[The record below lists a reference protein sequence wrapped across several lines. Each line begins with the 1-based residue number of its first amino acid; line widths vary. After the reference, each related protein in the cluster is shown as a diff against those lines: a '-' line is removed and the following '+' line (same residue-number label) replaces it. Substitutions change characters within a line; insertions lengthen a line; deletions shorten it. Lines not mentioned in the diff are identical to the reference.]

1 MSASETPRV
10 DDALTALAREH
21 APRVLALLA
30 RSLNDVDLADEAVQ
44 DALVDA
50 TKSWPTKGIPAN
62 PGGWLM
68 AVARGRAVDRFRS
81 EAAAARRLRQHARSA
96 PGHDDPPAETP
107 NTSLSTS
114 DYDDMPDERLRLI
127 FLCCHPALDVDSQ
140 VALTLRLIGG
150 LTTPEIAS
158 SFLLPEAT
166 LAQRIVRAKRKI
178 KLANIPLHL
187 PSNPRQRLGA
197 VLAVIY
203 LIFNEG
209 YLSHAN
215 ETGLRLNLLEE
226 SARLVAL
233 LQELVPDD
241 AEIEGLRAMQL
252 FAVARL
258 STRFDRDGE
267 LVLLADQDRSRWD
280 LTTIRQANEVLTS
293 AMSKMQPGPYQLQAL
308 IASYHANAPVAGD
321 TNWTMI
327 ASLYA
332 QLDAMTGSPVVRLNR
347 AVAVA
352 MADGPGA
359 GLALLDTIVGLHAY
373 HLFHASRAELLLLA
387 GFPTAARDAFD
398 TAHSL
403 ATNPVERRHLQRR
416 LDTLERRL

>member
-1 MSASETPRV
+1 MSGSQTPRV

-21 APRVLALLA
+21 APRVLALLH
-30 RSLNDVDLADEAVQ
+30 DD
-44 DALVDA
+44 
-50 TKSWPTKGIPAN
+50 
-62 PGGWLM
+62 
-68 AVARGRAVDRFRS
+68 
-81 EAAAARRLRQHARSA
+81 A
-96 PGHDDPPAETP
+96 PGEAP

-166 LAQRIVRAKRKI
+166 LGQRIVRAKRKI
-178 KLANIPLHL
+178 KLANIALHL

-215 ETGLRLNLLEE
+215 EAGLRLNLLEE

-233 LQELVPDD
+233 LQKLVPDD
-241 AEIEGLRAMQL
+241 AEVEGLRAMQL

-258 STRFDRDGE
+258 ATRFDRNGE
-267 LVLLADQDRSRWD
+267 LVLLAGQDRSRWD
-280 LTTIRQANEVLTS
+280 LTTIRQANDVLTR
-293 AMSKMQPGPYQLQAL
+293 AMSRMQPGPSQIQAL

-332 QLDAMTGSPVVRLNR
+332 QLDAMTASPVVRYC

-352 MADGPGA
+352 MADGPGP
-359 GLALLDTIVGLHAY
+359 GLARLDTVVGLQY
-373 HLFHASRAELLLLA
+373 NHLFHASRAELLLLA

-398 TAHSL
+398 RAHSL

-416 LDTLERRL
+416 LDTLERGL